1 MRFGGGPVPGGRGNG
16 LAAILGLIRI
26 HHVGIVVRNA
36 EAAAKTYRAGQ
47 GLDVLAVEDY
57 P

>member
-1 MRFGGGPVPGGRGNG
+1 MPGGRGNG
-16 LAAILGLIRI
+16 LAAIPGLIRI